1 MSLLAQLSAL
11 RGRYLWRSFEGMT
24 EHPEEVQKQLLRRLL
39 SANRDTAFGKAHGFS
54 SMVSEQDYRKG
65 VPVADY
71 EATRPWVDR
80 LQAGE
85 RRVLTA
91 DEPYMFTMT
100 SGTTGQPKLIPANG
114 STRRS
119 SGRLS
124 ATWLHRCVVDHP
136 HVLDNK
142 VLVIVSPAV
151 EGHTPSGA
159 AFGSA
164 SGYIY
169 QNASRA
175 LRHRY
180 AVPYEVFAIKDFDA
194 KYYAIMRFAL
204 AQSISLLIT
213 PNPSTILRLVNTAEA
228 HRDQLVRDVRDGT
241 LTVDAGIPFETRRAL
256 KPHLKPNPAR
266 AKELERLAS
275 GAHAFT
281 PEHYWPQLA
290 LVGCWKGGSVGA
302 ALSMIQPLFPQ
313 GIPFRDIGYLS
324 SEAQA
329 TICIQ
334 DEGSAG
340 ILALDTNFYEFI
352 PEAEIDSPSPMT
364 LGVGQVEAGETYYI
378 VITSP
383 AGLYRYDINDI
394 VKVTGFFRNTPLV
407 EFVRKGRDMVSLT
420 GEKLHVTQLIQAVEK
435 AQLSVGI
442 KVAYFRAVGNVEA
455 CRYDLKLELAQDHV
469 CDESVVTLGRAI
481 DEELSKLNIEY
492 EQKRRSDRLHAPHV
506 QVMSRGWSARR
517 LGAKSGRSARDTQ
530 FKDALLSLPDEDDLP
545 SEIIKD
551 LST

>member
-1 MSLLAQLSAL
+1 MSLLAQLSTL

-24 EHPEEVQKQLLRRLL
+24 ERPEEVQRRLLRRLL
-39 SANRDTAFGKAHGFS
+39 STNRDTAFGRAHGFS
-54 SMVSEQDYRKG
+54 SMISERDYQQG

-91 DEPYMFTMT
+91 EDPYMFTIT
-100 SGTTGQPKLIPANG
+100 SGTTGKPKLIPVTGA
-114 STRRS
+114 TRRGS
-119 SGRLS
+119 ARLS
-124 ATWLHRCVVDHP
+124 AQWLYRCVADHP
-136 HVLDNK
+136 RVLDSK

-151 EGHTPSGA
+151 EGHTPTGV

-164 SGYIY
+164 SGHIY

-175 LRHRY
+175 LRRRY
-180 AVPYEVFAIKDFDA
+180 AVPYEVFTIEDFDA
-194 KYYAIMRFAL
+194 KYYAIMRFAI
-204 AQSISLLIT
+204 AQPISLLIT
-213 PNPSTILRLVNTAEA
+213 PNPSTILRLVNAAET

-241 LTVDAGIPFETRRAL
+241 LTEDAEIPLETRRAL
-256 KPHLKPNPAR
+256 RPHLRPNPAR
-266 AKELERLAS
+266 AKELESLAS
-275 GAHAFT
+275 TANTFT
-281 PEHYWPQLA
+281 PEHYWPRLA

-302 ALSMIQPLFPQ
+302 ALSSIRPLFPPCM
-313 GIPFRDIGYLS
+313 PFRDIGYLS

-334 DEGSAG
+334 DDGSAG

-352 PEAEIDSPSPMT
+352 PETEMDSPSPRT
-364 LGVGQVEAGETYYI
+364 LGAGQVEAGESYYI

-394 VKVTGFFRNTPLV
+394 VRVTGFFRNTPLV
-407 EFVRKGRDMVSLT
+407 EFVRKGREMVSLT
-420 GEKLHVTQLIQAVEK
+420 GEKLHVTQLIQAVEQ
-435 AQLSVGI
+435 AQLSVGL
-442 KVAYFRAVGNVEA
+442 KVAYFRAVGNIEA
-455 CRYDLKLELAQDHV
+455 SRYDLKLELAQDRAS
-469 CDESVVTLGRAI
+469 DESVVRLGRAI

-492 EQKRRSDRLHAPHV
+492 EQKRRSGRLHPPHV
-506 QVMSRGWSARR
+506 HVMDRGWSAKR
-517 LGAKSGRSARDTQ
+517 LGNKIGQAARDTQ
-530 FKDALLSLPDEDDLP
+530 FKDTLLGLPDEDDLP
-545 SEIIKD
+545 SDILKD

>member
-1 MSLLAQLSAL
+1 M
-11 RGRYLWRSFEGMT
+11 WRSFQGMT
-24 EHPEEVQKQLLRRLL
+24 ERPEEVQQQLLRRLL
-39 SANRDTAFGKAHGFS
+39 STNRDTAFGKAHIFS
-54 SMVSEQDYRKG
+54 SMVSVQDYRHG
-65 VPVADY
+65 VPVSDY

-85 RRVLTA
+85 RLVLTA

-100 SGTTGQPKLIPANG
+100 SGTTGQPKLIPATR

-119 SGRLS
+119 SARLS
-124 ATWLHRCVVDHP
+124 AKWIYRCVVDHP
-136 HVLDNK
+136 RVLDNK
-142 VLVIVSPAV
+142 ALVIVSPAV
-151 EGHTPSGA
+151 EGHTPSGV

-175 LRHRY
+175 LRYRY

-194 KYYAIMRFAL
+194 KYYAIMRFAI
-204 AQSISLLIT
+204 AQRISLFIT
-213 PNPSTILRLVNTAEA
+213 PNPSTILRLVNAAET
-228 HRDQLVRDVRDGT
+228 HRDQLVRDVWDGT
-241 LTVDAGIPFETRRAL
+241 LTEDAEIPLESRRAL
-256 KPHLKPNPAR
+256 RPHLKPNPAR

-275 GAHAFT
+275 AADTFT

-302 ALSMIQPLFPQ
+302 TLSRIRPLFPQ
-313 GIPFRDIGYLS
+313 GIKFRDIGYLS

-334 DEGSAG
+334 DEGCAG

-352 PEAEIDSPSPMT
+352 PEAEIDNASPVT
-364 LGVGQVEAGETYYI
+364 LSVEQVKAGETYYI

-383 AGLYRYDINDI
+383 AGLYRYDIND
-394 VKVTGFFRNTPLV
+394 VVRVTGFFRNTPLV

-435 AQLSVGI
+435 AQLSVGL
-442 KVAYFRAVGNVEA
+442 KVEYYRAVGNVEA
-455 CRYDLKLELAQDHV
+455 SRYDLKLELAQDHV
-469 CDESVVTLGRAI
+469 SDESVVTLGRAI

-492 EQKRRSDRLHAPHV
+492 EQKRRSARLHAPHV
-506 QVMSRGWSARR
+506 HVMSRGWSAKRLEAKIRR
-517 LGAKSGRSARDTQ
+517 AARDTQ
-530 FKDALLSLPDEDDLP
+530 FKDALLGLRDEDDLL
-545 SEIIKD
+545 SDILKD